1 MLFGKILCIREQ
13 TAVCAPQPSVKNA
26 EFLNRI
32 FHIIKTYKN
41 MKKIKEQKQKLI
53 TIQVKTLPNGYS
65 LDLEKENFM
74 YYSPMTLLEG
84 LFVHVGM
91 NREGAMTK
99 EEIKSLI
106 ESVKNGG
113 IVTKLQAEVNALNDT
128 IAELRKQVREQKKVI
143 KELSKEV

>member
-1 MLFGKILCIREQ
+1 MAKE
-13 TAVCAPQPSVKNA
+13 
-26 EFLNRI
+26 
-32 FHIIKTYKN
+32 
-41 MKKIKEQKQKLI
+41 EQKQKLI

-74 YYSPMTLLEG
+74 YYSPMALLEG

-99 EEIKSLI
+99 EEIKALI

-113 IVTKLQAEVNALNDT
+113 IVTKLQAEVNVLKDT
-128 IAELRKQVREQKKVI
+128 IVELRKQVREQKKVI

>member
-1 MLFGKILCIREQ
+1 MNIMAKE
-13 TAVCAPQPSVKNA
+13 
-26 EFLNRI
+26 
-32 FHIIKTYKN
+32 
-41 MKKIKEQKQKLI
+41 EQKQKLI

-74 YYSPMTLLEG
+74 YYSPMALLEG

-99 EEIKSLI
+99 EEIKALI

-113 IVTKLQAEVNALNDT
+113 IVTKLQAEVNVLKDT
-128 IAELRKQVREQKKVI
+128 IVELRKQVREQKKVI

>member
-1 MLFGKILCIREQ
+1 MSTRKNYSKVKFVKVKVIEQ
-13 TAVCAPQPSVKNA
+13 DLRSEQ
-26 EFLNRI
+26 EI
-32 FHIIKTYKN
+32 E
-41 MKKIKEQKQKLI
+41 MKKERIAI
-53 TIQVKTLPNGYS
+53 RVKTLPNGYTV
-65 LDLEKENFM
+65 DLEKENFM
-74 YYSPMTLLEG
+74 YYSPMALLEG

-99 EEIKSLI
+99 EEIMALI

-143 KELSKEV
+143 KELSNEA

>member
-1 MLFGKILCIREQ
+1 
-13 TAVCAPQPSVKNA
+13 
-26 EFLNRI
+26 
-32 FHIIKTYKN
+32 

-65 LDLEKENFM
+65 VDLEKENFM
-74 YYSPMTLLEG
+74 YYSPMALLEG

>member
-1 MLFGKILCIREQ
+1 
-13 TAVCAPQPSVKNA
+13 
-26 EFLNRI
+26 
-32 FHIIKTYKN
+32 
-41 MKKIKEQKQKLI
+41 MKQIVENNQSQQRI

-74 YYSPMTLLEG
+74 YYSPMALLEG

-99 EEIKSLI
+99 EEIKALI
-106 ESVKNGG
+106 EAVKNGG

-143 KELSKEV
+143 KELSREA

>member
-1 MLFGKILCIREQ
+1 MNIMAKE
-13 TAVCAPQPSVKNA
+13 
-26 EFLNRI
+26 
-32 FHIIKTYKN
+32 
-41 MKKIKEQKQKLI
+41 EQKQKLI

-65 LDLEKENFM
+65 VDLEKENFM
-74 YYSPMTLLEG
+74 YYSPMALLEG

-99 EEIKSLI
+99 EEIKALI

-113 IVTKLQAEVNALNDT
+113 IVTKLQAEVNVLKDT
-128 IAELRKQVREQKKVI
+128 IVELRKQVREQKKVI

>member
-1 MLFGKILCIREQ
+1 MAKE
-13 TAVCAPQPSVKNA
+13 
-26 EFLNRI
+26 
-32 FHIIKTYKN
+32 
-41 MKKIKEQKQKLI
+41 EQKQKLI

-65 LDLEKENFM
+65 VDLEKENFM
-74 YYSPMTLLEG
+74 YYSPMALLEG

-99 EEIKSLI
+99 EEIKALI

-113 IVTKLQAEVNALNDT
+113 IVTKLQAEVNVLKDT
-128 IAELRKQVREQKKVI
+128 IVELRKQVREQKKVI

>member
-1 MLFGKILCIREQ
+1 MAKE
-13 TAVCAPQPSVKNA
+13 
-26 EFLNRI
+26 
-32 FHIIKTYKN
+32 
-41 MKKIKEQKQKLI
+41 EQKQKLI

-65 LDLEKENFM
+65 VDLEKENFM
-74 YYSPMTLLEG
+74 YYSPMALLEG

-113 IVTKLQAEVNALNDT
+113 IVTKLQAEVNVLKDT
-128 IAELRKQVREQKKVI
+128 IVELRKQVREQKKVI

>member
-1 MLFGKILCIREQ
+1 
-13 TAVCAPQPSVKNA
+13 
-26 EFLNRI
+26 
-32 FHIIKTYKN
+32 
-41 MKKIKEQKQKLI
+41 MKKRIEMKKERI
-53 TIQVKTLPNGYS
+53 AIRVTTLPNGYS
-65 LDLEKENFM
+65 VDLEKESFM
-74 YYSPMTLLEG
+74 YYSPLALLEG

-128 IAELRKQVREQKKVI
+128 IAELRKRVREQKKVI

>member
-1 MLFGKILCIREQ
+1 
-13 TAVCAPQPSVKNA
+13 
-26 EFLNRI
+26 
-32 FHIIKTYKN
+32 

-74 YYSPMTLLEG
+74 YYSPQALLEG
-84 LFVHVGM
+84 MFVHVGM

-113 IVTKLQAEVNALNDT
+113 IVTKLQAEVNVLKDT
-128 IAELRKQVREQKKVI
+128 IVELRKQVREQKKVI

>member
-1 MLFGKILCIREQ
+1 MKQ
-13 TAVCAPQPSVKNA
+13 TEEN
-26 EFLNRI
+26 N
-32 FHIIKTYKN
+32 
-41 MKKIKEQKQKLI
+41 QKQELI
-53 TIQVKTLPNGYS
+53 AIQVKTLPNGYS

-99 EEIKSLI
+99 EEIKVLI

>member
-1 MLFGKILCIREQ
+1 MYLEQ

-32 FHIIKTYKN
+32 FHIIKIYKN

-74 YYSPMTLLEG
+74 YYSPQALLEG
-84 LFVHVGM
+84 MFVHVGM

-113 IVTKLQAEVNALNDT
+113 IVTKLQAEVNVLKDT
-128 IAELRKQVREQKKVI
+128 IVELRKQVREQKKVI

>member
-1 MLFGKILCIREQ
+1 
-13 TAVCAPQPSVKNA
+13 
-26 EFLNRI
+26 
-32 FHIIKTYKN
+32 

-65 LDLEKENFM
+65 VDLEKENFM

-99 EEIKSLI
+99 EEIKVLI

-128 IAELRKQVREQKKVI
+128 IVELRKQVREQKKVI